1 MPRSTTTVAFI
12 LAVAAVPLGACRA
25 GGSGVTD
32 GGGSGGI
39 DARVGP
45 DAQDGVGCEAYTPRT
60 PSAEVFIGPDGLQQR
75 LIDEIDSAN
84 QRLDVL
90 MYLMTENVFVN
101 AIERAHSRGVDVRV
115 MLDFDHPGND
125 NARSELTTAG
135 VPLHDAA
142 PIGFTH
148 AHTKSIVVDDH
159 AVIMSA
165 NLIYN
170 SMNLERNYGVIDR
183 DPEDVGDLENIF
195 NSDWAADG
203 SYPDLA
209 CTRLIVSPVNSRQ
222 RLLEHINRA
231 QQTLDLTIM
240 YITDSGVLQA
250 IIDRYKAGV
259 AVRVLLADPT
269 DITSNADTIT
279 TLQNAG
285 VPVRVMKAFE
295 LHAKMVVSDG
305 IPFVGSENLSSTSL
319 TRNREVGVMVTD
331 DTQAAKIRTQV
342 DADWNLGVAP

>member
-1 MPRSTTTVAFI
+1 MPRSTTVALI
-12 LAVAAVPLGACRA
+12 LAFAAAPLGACRA
-25 GGSGVTD
+25 GGSGSVD
-32 GGGSGGI
+32 GGGGGGI

-45 DAQDGVGCEAYTPRT
+45 DAQDGVGCGAYTPRT
-60 PSAEVFIGPDGLQQR
+60 PVAEVFIGPDGLEQR
-75 LIDEIDSAN
+75 LIDEMDSAT

-90 MYLMTENVFVN
+90 MYLMTENSFVN
-101 AIERAHSRGVDVRV
+101 AIERAHSRGVAVRV
-115 MLDFDHPGND
+115 MLDFDHAGND
-125 NARSELTTAG
+125 NARSELLTAG

-170 SMNLERNYGVIDR
+170 SMHLERNYGVIDR
-183 DPEDVGDLENIF
+183 DPEDVGDLENIID
-195 NSDWAADG
+195 SDWAADG

-222 RLLEHINRA
+222 RLLDHINGA

-250 IIDRYKAGV
+250 IIDRYQAGV

-269 DITSNADTIT
+269 DITSNVDTIT
-279 TLQNAG
+279 TLQNAN
-285 VPVRVMKAFE
+285 VPVRVMKAFQ
-295 LHAKMVVSDG
+295 LHAKMIVADG
-305 IPFVGSENLSSTSL
+305 VPFVGSENLSSTSL
-319 TRNREVGVMVTD
+319 TRNREVGVMVDD

>member
-1 MPRSTTTVAFI
+1 VRRSTILGLV
-12 LAVAAVPLGACRA
+12 LAVAAAPLGACRA
-25 GGSGVTD
+25 GGSGDTD

-60 PSAEVFIGPDGLQQR
+60 PPVELFVGPDGLEQR
-75 LIDEIDSAN
+75 LIDEIDSAT

-90 MYLMTENVFVN
+90 MYLMTLDSFVN
-101 AIERAHSRGVDVRV
+101 AIERAHSRGVAVRV

-125 NARSELTTAG
+125 NARSELLTAG

-148 AHTKSIVVDDH
+148 AHTKSMVVDDH

-170 SMNLERNYGVIDR
+170 SMSLERNYGVIDR
-183 DPEDVGDLENIF
+183 DPEDVGDLESIIG
-195 NSDWAADG
+195 SDWDANG
-203 SYPDLA
+203 GYPDLD
-209 CTRLIVSPVNSRQ
+209 CTRLIVSPVNSRP
-222 RLLEHINRA
+222 RLLDHINRA
-231 QQTLDLTIM
+231 QNTLDLTVM
-240 YITDSGVLQA
+240 YITDSGILQA
-250 IIDRYKAGV
+250 IIDRYDAGV
-259 AVRVLLADPT
+259 AVRVLLADPA

-305 IPFVGSENLSSTSL
+305 IPFVGSENFSSTSL

-331 DTQAAKIRTQV
+331 DTQAAIARAQV